1 MHQRKFIPAGILI
14 LILAISLFLSA
25 CNASGTE
32 ADASDDFLSG
42 LGLEE
47 MTDVSALDLRDKELT
62 VQQYR
67 LLRNRFP
74 DCEILW
80 NVPFRGTCY
89 PSDIRDLSI
98 DSLDEADLGFLHLF
112 PNLESIQI
120 QRSADCTVLAQL
132 SADRPELRLDYNISF
147 CGASVNCGATSLTI
161 SGEKL
166 EEAASLLPYFR
177 NLKSVTFAEPLP
189 EAAQIYALQKEY
201 PHVDFSWTL
210 TFHNMTLDHTTA
222 ALDLTG
228 IPVTVEEMETLIPYL
243 PNLSYVDMSGCGI
256 DNEQMDALNRRHK
269 NIKIVW
275 TVSIGQFIQ
284 LKTDTTWFMAA
295 KFGYTVSTEDVYNLR
310 YCTDIIAID
319 LGHMKITNCD
329 FVAFMP
335 HLRYLI
341 LADTKVKDL
350 TPLTGLD
357 ELAFLELFLMDVQ
370 DFAPLETLTAL
381 EDLNLHYTQGN
392 AEVISRMTWLKN
404 LWWNRCSDQDLE
416 LLRQSI
422 PGCHINYTSYQ
433 STGGG
438 WRNLPNYY
446 AQRDIFGMPYMTD

>member
-1 MHQRKFIPAGILI
+1 MERK
-14 LILAISLFLSA
+14 
-25 CNASGTE
+25 
-32 ADASDDFLSG
+32 
-42 LGLEE
+42 
-47 MTDVSALDLRDKELT
+47 VSEFY
-62 VQQYR
+62 Q
-67 LLRNRFP
+67 
-74 DCEILW
+74 C
-80 NVPFRGTCY
+80 
-89 PSDIRDLSI
+89 
-98 DSLDEADLGFLHLF
+98 
-112 PNLESIQI
+112 
-120 QRSADCTVLAQL
+120 
-132 SADRPELRLDYNISF
+132 PE
-147 CGASVNCGATSLTI
+147 
-161 SGEKL
+161 KW

-189 EAAQIYALQKEY
+189 EAAQIYALPKEY

-210 TFHNMTLDHTTA
+210 TFHDMTLDHTTA

-256 DNEQMDALNRRHK
+256 DNEQMDALNRRHE